1 MNQASRQ
8 TDSQT
13 YKQTE
18 RQSDRLTDI
27 VRYIDQWTDKLDRLS
42 DTQIFY
48 APLHTQLHMVGDK
61 IEHLT
66 LDNGSIRALTRRE
79 PQIDESLRRFLLKLS
94 KSTVEPL

>member
-27 VRYIDQWTDKLDRLS
+27 VRYIDQWTDKLNRLS

-48 APLHTQLHMVGDK
+48 APLHIQSQMTGDK

-66 LDNGSIRALTRRE
+66 HENGLMRALTRQE
-79 PQIDESLRRFLLKLS
+79 PQIDESLSKTLLKLS